1 MPLVCSAAL
10 RPRLDTFRI
19 HFNALSV
26 LGRFAASFGHV
37 PHSFNA
43 LKMLGLILDIYDFYT
58 ASLLFCLLFKAFF
71 TG

>member
-1 MPLVCSAAL
+1 
-10 RPRLDTFRI
+10 
-19 HFNALSV
+19 V